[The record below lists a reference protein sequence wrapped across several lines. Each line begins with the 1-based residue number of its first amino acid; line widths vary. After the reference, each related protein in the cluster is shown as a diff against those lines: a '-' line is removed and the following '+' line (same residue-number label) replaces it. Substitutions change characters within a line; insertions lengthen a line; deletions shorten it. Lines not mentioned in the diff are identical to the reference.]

1 MEEWVMTRD
10 WTALAGLPPNA
21 LLGISRTALAGNSP
35 NILGGMSAPRT
46 ASPSARKAAKPAVK
60 PAAALPSG
68 EDDAELARLL
78 DAIRQR
84 DQKALAAFYDLTVSR
99 VYSIAFRIVR
109 VTEMA
114 EEVVSD
120 VYMQAWRDAH
130 RYDPSRGRV
139 MGWLLIMAR
148 TRALDALRR
157 DDEAFAHPEPY
168 QLVDE
173 PEMDGA
179 GPLDLIAATRSG
191 TALHAALRELPTV
204 PRQLLALAFFKGLTH
219 SEIVE
224 ATGLPLGTVK
234 THIRRALAA
243 LKDALGEHGDDRAQ
257 KQASGK

>member
-1 MEEWVMTRD
+1 MARD
-10 WTALAGLPPNA
+10 WSALPGVAPQALAGLPA
-21 LLGISRTALAGNSP
+21 
-35 NILGGMSAPRT
+35 NILGGMSPPRT
-46 ASPSARKAAKPAVK
+46 ASRSTRKASPATK

-68 EDDAELARLL
+68 EDDALL
-78 DAIRQR
+78 VKLLEGIRKQ
-84 DQKALAAFYDLTVSR
+84 DQAALSRFYDLTVSR

-139 MGWLLIMAR
+139 LGWLLIMAR

-168 QLVDE
+168 QLVGE
-173 PEMDGA
+173 PESEQS

-191 TALHAALRELPTV
+191 TALHAALRELPTM

-243 LKDALGEHGDDRAQ
+243 LKDALGEHGDDRAPNL
-257 KQASGK
+257 ASGKQR